1 MDEFK
6 ILLKA
11 IVDAKDTQAQLNA
24 IKNLSVKIEKLNL
37 DQSAITELRNQLSK
51 NGIDVN
57 LVLGNINQLQ
67 NQAKQTGQQ
76 IGKLVSDSAERAISG
91 VSSKGT
97 GRYFRIDPSTSR
109 EFENE
114 MKSLVSQWTNAKG
127 EMTDLK
133 IDTRTVYD
141 KDAEASF
148 ERLHQATVTYK
159 NDLDEVTKKTI
170 AWRQTGTTT
179 DTEGNEVAIR
189 GFVEVA
195 GQYSKAL
202 ERASIAADTFADKQ
216 TRLKASFSD
225 SLNSIKSSVADQN
238 ASKPIKDQSNISSL
252 QSQYQIVEQAIAN
265 VGSASKSNFAQM
277 EADARTQISALNDMV
292 RQYRNA
298 ENVATSLRTKDFS
311 TVKDVQVQNLQAFKD
326 KIEGSNVPI
335 AKMEEDLSKLDTA
348 LNNAFDAEGL
358 TSYLNQMDV
367 VQAKFK
373 QMSTEIT
380 SANRNEKV
388 GINVSGLE
396 SKISDIQR
404 ISPEINDFK
413 TQING
418 AEVSVESLL
427 EDLSNVNSQGDFSVV
442 NTKFKAFTDSAKAA
456 GIAVTE
462 LLTNTKKIDEVQLSI
477 ENGDFETQILGYE
490 TALKKLGLSSEEI
503 TLKMQGVNSAY
514 DELKTSANGD
524 NIIPDNVIAKATTLN
539 TEMSKL
545 SNTTKQIKL
554 EESLNADQLQ
564 VDQTVVRLNE
574 QLRKN
579 SHYTKESKKQIRA
592 WIDELAS
599 GDVAEARLKQINSE
613 AKQLHAHMTALNKV
627 GFSWTDKLKNA
638 WSKFGGWSFATGTL
652 MAGVHQTTEAFREL
666 KEVDTILTEISKTS
680 DRTQKS
686 LENLGKSAVD
696 SANKYGATISGYLSG
711 VQEAARAGFDESQQ
725 EEIAE
730 LSILAQSAG
739 DMTDELANEYIIATN
754 EAYKLNGEISK
765 LNEVLDGQNYITNHN
780 AVNMSELAEATKV
793 VASQAASS
801 NVEIDKLTASV
812 GTMMAVTQQGG
823 DIAARAFKAI
833 LMNIQQVSGSVSDG
847 EEISTDDLTKYQ
859 KACEELGV
867 SLSEVKNG
875 IVSLRDPMQV
885 LKELSEAYTSLDK
898 MDARRSNLISAIGGK
913 YRGNQ
918 LNALLENWDMY
929 EKMLSE
935 YSQGEGSAL
944 EEAKKTAESWQ
955 GLLNQISNNWTGF
968 VQNFA
973 DDGLVSN
980 TLKFINALINGVDNL
995 VESFG
1000 ALPTIM
1006 AGIGG
1011 TFGAKTSLDYRKKRY
1026 SAHLA
1031 RFR

>member
-51 NGIDVN
+51 NGIDIN
-57 LVLGNINQLQ
+57 LVLGNTNQLQ
-67 NQAKQTGQQ
+67 SQAKQTGQQ
-76 IGKLVSDSAERAISG
+76 IGKLVSDSAEKAITG
-91 VSSKGT
+91 VSSKGID
-97 GRYFRIDPSTSR
+97 RYFRIDPSTSR

-114 MKSLVSQWTNAKG
+114 MKHLVSKWTNAKG

-141 KDAEASF
+141 KDADASF

-170 AWRQTGTTT
+170 AWRQVGTTT
-179 DTEGNEVAIR
+179 DTNGNEVDIR

-202 ERASIAADTFADKQ
+202 EKASIAADTFADKQ
-216 TRLKASFSD
+216 TKLKSSLSD
-225 SLNSIKSSVADQN
+225 SLNSIKSSVTDQS
-238 ASKPIKDQSNISSL
+238 APKPIKDQTNISSL

-335 AKMEEDLSKLDTA
+335 AKMQTELSNLDTA
-348 LNNAFDAEGL
+348 LNNAFDAESL

-396 SKISDIQR
+396 SKITDIQR
-404 ISPEINDFK
+404 ISPEINNFK

-456 GIAVTE
+456 GIAVAE
-462 LLTNTKKIDEVQLSI
+462 LVTNSKKVDEIQLSI
-477 ENGDFETQILGYE
+477 GNGDFETKILGYE

-503 TLKMQGVNSAY
+503 TVKMQGVKSAY
-514 DELKTSANGD
+514 NELSTSVKGD
-524 NIIPDNVIAKATTLN
+524 NIIPDDVVAKATALN

-545 SNTTKQIKL
+545 SNITKQIRLKD
-554 EESLNADQLQ
+554 SLNADQLQ

-579 SHYTKESKKQIRA
+579 TAYTKQSKAQIRT
-592 WIDELAS
+592 WLDELAK
-599 GDVAEARLKQINSE
+599 GNVAEARLKQINSE
-613 AKQLHAHMTALNKV
+613 AKQLHANMASLNKV
-627 GFSWTDKLKNA
+627 GFSWIDKLKNA
-638 WSKFGGWSFATGTL
+638 WSKFGGWSFATGTF
-652 MAGVHQTTEAFREL
+652 MALFNQLRQIPREVIKVNSSIIEL
-666 KEVDTILTEISKTS
+666 TKVSNSSSKEIVDYFDGAAESAKRLGSNISDMIDATADWSRLGYNLPDSKKLAEIAILYKNVGDGIDIDTAN
-680 DRTQKS
+680 KS
-686 LENLGKSAVD
+686 LISTLQGFQLEADDALSIIDRFNEVANNFPID
-696 SANKYGATISGYLSG
+696 SAGIG
-711 VQEAARAGFDESQQ
+711 EALQRS
-725 EEIAE
+725 
-730 LSILAQSAG
+730 
-739 DMTDELANEYIIATN
+739 
-754 EAYKLNGEISK
+754 
-765 LNEVLDGQNYITNHN
+765 
-780 AVNMSELAEATKV
+780 
-793 VASQAASS
+793 AASFYAANTDLS
-801 NVEIDKLTASV
+801 KSIALITGTNSVVQDPTSV
-812 GTMMAVTQQGG
+812 GTMWKTVSMRIRGAVTELEEAGEDTDGLITSTSQLQSLVKGITGFDIMKDKDTFKDIYDIIVGIGHTWKDLSDIDQASLLEALAGKRQGNALS
-823 DIAARAFKAI
+823 AALNNVSMIEEAYNTATASAGSALREQEKYEKG
-833 LMNIQQVSGSVSDG
+833 IQYSLDRLSASFQEFSNHLLDS
-847 EEISTDDLTKYQ
+847 STLKGITDF
-859 KACEELGV
+859 G
-867 SLSEVKNG
+867 NG
-875 IVSLRDPMQV
+875 IVNI
-885 LKELSEAYTSLDK
+885 LDT
-898 MDARRSNLISAIGGK
+898 L
-913 YRGNQ
+913 
-918 LNALLENWDMY
+918 
-929 EKMLSE
+929 
-935 YSQGEGSAL
+935 
-944 EEAKKTAESWQ
+944 
-955 GLLNQISNNWTGF
+955 
-968 VQNFA
+968 VQN
-973 DDGLVSN
+973 
-980 TLKFINALINGVDNL
+980 NAI
-995 VESFG
+995 
-1000 ALPTIM
+1000 LPTI
-1006 AGIGG
+1006 
-1011 TFGAKTSLDYRKKRY
+1011 FSGASITAFIKNLDCRKVLKI
-1026 SAHLA
+1026 A
-1031 RFR
+1031 

>member
-51 NGIDVN
+51 NGIDIN
-57 LVLGNINQLQ
+57 LVLGNTNQLQ
-67 NQAKQTGQQ
+67 SQAKQTGQQ
-76 IGKLVSDSAERAISG
+76 IGKLVSDSAEKAITG
-91 VSSKGT
+91 VSSKGID
-97 GRYFRIDPSTSR
+97 RYFRIDPSTSR

-114 MKSLVSQWTNAKG
+114 MKHLVSKWTNAKG

-141 KDAEASF
+141 KDADASF

-170 AWRQTGTTT
+170 AWRQVGTTT
-179 DTEGNEVAIR
+179 DTNGNEVDIR

-202 ERASIAADTFADKQ
+202 EKASIAADTFADKQ
-216 TRLKASFSD
+216 TKLKSSLSD
-225 SLNSIKSSVADQN
+225 SLNSIKSSVTDQS
-238 ASKPIKDQSNISSL
+238 APKPIKDQTNISSL

-335 AKMEEDLSKLDTA
+335 AKMQTELSNLDTA
-348 LNNAFDAEGL
+348 LNNAFDAESL

-396 SKISDIQR
+396 SKITDIQR
-404 ISPEINDFK
+404 ISPEINNFK

-456 GIAVTE
+456 GIAVAE
-462 LLTNTKKIDEVQLSI
+462 LVTNSKKVDEIQLSI
-477 ENGDFETQILGYE
+477 GNGDFETKILGYE

-503 TLKMQGVNSAY
+503 RLKMQGVKSAY
-514 DELKTSANGD
+514 NELNTSANGD
-524 NIIPDNVIAKATTLN
+524 KIIPDDVIAKATTLN

-545 SNTTKQIKL
+545 SNTIKQIKL
-554 EESLNADQLQ
+554 KESLNADQLQ

-579 SHYTKESKKQIRA
+579 TAYTKQSKAQIRA
-592 WIDELAS
+592 WIDELAK
-599 GDVAEARLKQINSE
+599 GNVAEARLKQINSE
-613 AKQLHAHMTALNKV
+613 AKQLHANMASLNKV
-627 GFSWTDKLKNA
+627 GFSWIDKLKNA
-638 WSKFGGWSFATGTL
+638 WSKFGGWSFATGTF
-652 MAGVHQTTEAFREL
+652 MALFNQLRQIPREVIKVNSSIIGL
-666 KEVDTILTEISKTS
+666 TKVSDASSKEIVDYFDDAAESAKRLGSSISGIIDATADWSRLGYNLPDSKQLAEIATLYKNVGDGIDIDTAN
-680 DRTQKS
+680 KS
-686 LENLGKSAVD
+686 LISTLQGFQLEANDALGIIDRFNEVANNFPID
-696 SANKYGATISGYLSG
+696 SAGIG
-711 VQEAARAGFDESQQ
+711 EALQRS
-725 EEIAE
+725 
-730 LSILAQSAG
+730 
-739 DMTDELANEYIIATN
+739 
-754 EAYKLNGEISK
+754 
-765 LNEVLDGQNYITNHN
+765 
-780 AVNMSELAEATKV
+780 
-793 VASQAASS
+793 AASFYAANTDLS
-801 NVEIDKLTASV
+801 KSIALITGTNSVVQDPTSV
-812 GTMMAVTQQGG
+812 GTMWKTVSMRIRGAVTELEEAGEDTDGLITSTAQLQSLVKGLTGFDIMKDKDTFKDIYDITVGIGHEWKNLSDIEQASLLEALAGKRQGNALS
-823 DIAARAFKAI
+823 AA
-833 LMNIQQVSGSVSDG
+833 LNNISMI
-847 EEISTDDLTKYQ
+847 E
-859 KACEELGV
+859 
-867 SLSEVKNG
+867 
-875 IVSLRDPMQV
+875 
-885 LKELSEAYTSLDK
+885 EAYNT
-898 MDARRSNLISAIGGK
+898 AENSA
-913 YRGNQ
+913 
-918 LNALLENWDMY
+918 
-929 EKMLSE
+929 
-935 YSQGEGSAL
+935 GSAL
-944 EEAKKTAESWQ
+944 KEQEKYEEGIQYSLDRLSSSFQEFANH
-955 GLLNQISNNWTGF
+955 LLS
-968 VQNFA
+968 
-973 DDGLVSN
+973 SN
-980 TLKFINALINGVDNL
+980 TLKGIVDFGNGVVNVLDAITEKGL
-995 VESFG
+995 I
-1000 ALPTIM
+1000 LPTVFSGV
-1006 AGIGG
+1006 GI
-1011 TFGAKTSLDYRKKRY
+1011 TAFIQNLDCRKVLKI
-1026 SAHLA
+1026 A
-1031 RFR
+1031 